1 MAPPIVSLAHDDV
14 TVTLDELFAKNRVA
28 ELVPTYSETYKKIKN
43 ADTKKI
49 NARGAFYLLQ
59 TRRPNN
65 IRSLA
70 FNGTNNGMQF
80 PEATKS
86 KWTTMNV
93 TAIEDTATIQW
104 DGNVEVQ
111 DEAGLKQRPA
121 RDLDYVENEM
131 AGIYE
136 AYGRDKSRQIWQD
149 RSNEVGRVSSI
160 NTSTRV
166 VTLNNAGNLYNAQ
179 LIEEGDIL
187 EARDGS
193 GTLKGYIQVDSVY
206 RPAKQF
212 IINASYIQDTT
223 ESTVALST
231 LGIANNDR
239 LYPKGGFNNGYA
251 GIPTMIATSGSFQSL
266 SDRTIHDY
274 LTGISIDASSRAASF
289 ALLMRL
295 DAATRFRRHGRKA
308 SGKFYASAQMYAI
321 MATGLATQ
329 REGQMTKLDMGF
341 DDDEIMYRGM
351 NFKFDYFV
359 PRNEIHFTNLDAI
372 DKFELR
378 EFKPVKTRQGTYI
391 HQAPGD
397 KRHYDRQ
404 NIYFKGIGNLG
415 AEVPI
420 DVGGVLTNLSTT
432 GFSVGDD

>member
-1 MAPPIVSLAHDDV
+1 MAPPIVSLQHDDI
-14 TVTLDELFAKNRVA
+14 TITLDELFAKNKVA
-28 ELVPTYSETYKKIKN
+28 DLVPTYSDTYKRIKN
-43 ADTKKI
+43 ADAKKI

-65 IRSLA
+65 IRSQA
-70 FNGTNNGMQF
+70 FNGTNNGQQF
-80 PEATKS
+80 PEANKS

-104 DGNVEVQ
+104 DGNVEAQ
-111 DEAGLKQRPA
+111 DEAMLKQKPA
-121 RDLDYVENEM
+121 KDVDYVENEM

-149 RSNEVGRVSSI
+149 RSNEVGRVSAI
-160 NTSTRV
+160 NTGTRV
-166 VTLNNAGNLYNAQ
+166 VTCNNAGNLFNAQ

-187 EARDGS
+187 EVRDNV

-212 IINASYIQDTT
+212 TIAANYIQDTT
-223 ESTVALST
+223 EATVALAA

-239 LYPKGGFNNGYA
+239 LYPKGGYNNGYA

-266 SDRTIHDY
+266 ADRTIHDY
-274 LTGISIDASSRAASF
+274 LTGVSIDASGRAASF

-295 DAATRFRRHGRKA
+295 DAAARFRRHGRKA
-308 SGKFYASAQMYAI
+308 KGKFYASAQMYAI

-329 REGQMTKLDMGF
+329 RDGQIAKLDMGYE
-341 DDDEIMYRGM
+341 DEEIMYRGM
-351 NFKFDYFV
+351 SFNFDLYV
-359 PRNEIHFTNLDAI
+359 PRNEIHNTDLDCV

-404 NIYFKGIGNLG
+404 NIYFKSIGNLG

-420 DVGGVLTNLSTT
+420 DVGGVLTNLSTA
-432 GFSVGDD
+432 GISLGDD